1 MGRLIPFRGKSPK
14 ATAALPCG
22 PLTGLTSNG
31 VVPREKLLQQIFE
44 VARKMELASPHVL
57 LTGRNRRGVGAH
69 PRVVKK
75 PPSPRGSRAVES
87 EMDYLFLFFA
97 GDFFPFVFF
106 AIVRGDF
113 VF

>member
-1 MGRLIPFRGKSPK
+1 
-14 ATAALPCG
+14 
-22 PLTGLTSNG
+22 
-31 VVPREKLLQQIFE
+31 
-44 VARKMELASPHVL
+44 MELASPHVL
-57 LTGRNRRGVGAH
+57 LTGRNRRGGGAH